1 VFSKGQRPSASQLQ
15 DFATKTL
22 IPNIQEQ
29 ITAIKALP
37 APSGDQAQV
46 TKIVTDAQ
54 AALDKAKQDPSSLT
68 SDGQGPF
75 KQVNQETKAYGL
87 TACAGGNG

>member
-1 VFSKGQRPSASQLQ
+1 VH

-37 APSGDQAQV
+37 PPSGDEATV
-46 TKIVTDAQ
+46 TKITDDAQ
-54 AALDKAKQDPSSLT
+54 AALDKGKQDPSLLT
-68 SDGQGPF
+68 GNGTDPF
-75 KQVNQETKAYGL
+75 KQVNKETKAYGL
-87 TACAGGNG
+87 TACAGGNGGG